1 MRIIALLGIRNE
13 ALYLRHCLDNLVS
26 QGMDVVV
33 LDNDSTDESVEI
45 ARERLGAGVLDI
57 VRHPYPG
64 YYDWE
69 GILRHKTELCLKYD
83 ADWFMHCDADEIRQP
98 PARYRT
104 IAEGVQEAQQQGFNA
119 INFDEFVFLPTSAQ
133 ERYEGTDYPALMRQ
147 YYFFEPRPLRR
158 VNLWKSDAGP
168 VDIVTS
174 AGHRADF
181 AGRRVFPTSFTMRH
195 YIALSLEHAVSKY
208 TRHRVYSEDEIRS
221 RGWHRSRINLDAGQ
235 LQLPTAE
242 QMHTLAG
249 DGSFDRSRPLREHLL
264 FPSKAAA
271 AGPAPGR

>member
-33 LDNDSTDESVEI
+33 LDNDSTDESVAI

-64 YYDWE
+64 HYDWE
-69 GILRHKTELCLKYD
+69 GILRHKTELCRKYE

-98 PARYRT
+98 PARFRT
-104 IAEGVQEAQQQGFNA
+104 IAEGVEEAQQQGFNA

-147 YYFFEPRPLRR
+147 YYYFAPRPLRR
-158 VNLWKSDAGP
+158 VNLWKSDVGP

-174 AGHRADF
+174 AGHWVDF
-181 AGRRVFPTSFTMRH
+181 ADRRVFPDSFVMRH

-208 TRHRVYSEDEIRS
+208 TRQRVYSEDEIKRL
-221 RGWHRSRINLDAGQ
+221 GWHRTRVNLEAGH
-235 LQLPTAE
+235 LRLPMPE

-249 DGSFDRSRPLREHLL
+249 DESFDRSRPLREHLL
-264 FPSKAAA
+264 FPPKAAA
-271 AGPAPGR
+271 AGPAAGR